1 MSGLYIQKP
10 PVSNFFFDCGKHCLR
25 LDRKS
30 QFHYRFR
37 MPFQSSSEPDISFI
51 IPVYNEERNIIGVFR
66 DLFEVIAKN
75 PSWKSEVIVV
85 EDGSADRTREVLCDL
100 AKQYPAAQIIFHE
113 KNQGYNQS
121 MRDGMAAARGRY
133 FMYIGADEEFDCS
146 EVPAFVNPLLE
157 EGSGHADVVL
167 GVRWQRNA
175 YKLHRFFISVIYIF
189 LLNAMFK
196 LRVNDYNW
204 SQAWSR
210 ELIRSIDL
218 ESRSLFMLPE
228 IIIKAFDLGFKVKEV
243 PSNHRGR
250 RWGKSSLNMKIMGF
264 ALWESLRF
272 YIARRSKNYEPGRC
286 QAQADEAFKPSSA
299 GR

>member
-1 MSGLYIQKP
+1 MT
-10 PVSNFFFDCGKHCLR
+10 
-25 LDRKS
+25 
-30 QFHYRFR
+30 
-37 MPFQSSSEPDISFI
+37 FQSAPEPDISFI
-51 IPVYNEERNIIGVFR
+51 IPVYNEEQNIVGVFR
-66 DLFEVIAKN
+66 DLFDVIAKN
-75 PSWKSEVIVV
+75 PSWKTEVIVI
-85 EDGSADRTREVLCDL
+85 EDGSKDRTREVVLNL
-100 AKQYPAAQIIFHE
+100 AKQYPTARLIMHL

-121 MRDGMAAARGRY
+121 MRDGIAEARGRY
-133 FMYIGADEEFDCS
+133 LMYIGADEEFDCS
-146 EVPAFVNPLLE
+146 EVPSFVNPLLE
-157 EGSGHADVVL
+157 EGEGHADVVL

-210 ELIRSIDL
+210 DLIRSIDL

-228 IIIKAFDLGFKVKEV
+228 MIIKAFDLGFKVKEV

-264 ALWESLRF
+264 ALWESIRF
-272 YIARRSKNYEPGRC
+272 YFARQSKNYTPGRRPRETP
-286 QAQADEAFKPSSA
+286 AKSPVA
-299 GR
+299 G

>member
-1 MSGLYIQKP
+1 M
-10 PVSNFFFDCGKHCLR
+10 R
-25 LDRKS
+25 LDRKCR
-30 QFHYRFR
+30 FHYRFP
-37 MPFQSSSEPDISFI
+37 MTFQSAPEPDISFI
-51 IPVYNEERNIIGVFR
+51 IPVYNEEQNIVGVFR
-66 DLFEVIAKN
+66 DLFDVIAKN
-75 PSWKSEVIVV
+75 PSWKTEVIVI
-85 EDGSADRTREVLCDL
+85 EDGSKDRTREVVLNL
-100 AKQYPAAQIIFHE
+100 AKQYPTARLIMHL

-121 MRDGMAAARGRY
+121 MRDGIAEARGRY
-133 FMYIGADEEFDCS
+133 LMYIGADEEFDCS
-146 EVPAFVNPLLE
+146 EVPSFVNPLLE
-157 EGSGHADVVL
+157 EGEGHADVVL

-210 ELIRSIDL
+210 DLIRSIDL

-228 IIIKAFDLGFKVKEV
+228 MIIKAFDLGFKVKEV

-264 ALWESLRF
+264 ALWESIRF
-272 YIARRSKNYEPGRC
+272 YFARQSKNYTPGRRPRETP
-286 QAQADEAFKPSSA
+286 AKSPVA
-299 GR
+299 G